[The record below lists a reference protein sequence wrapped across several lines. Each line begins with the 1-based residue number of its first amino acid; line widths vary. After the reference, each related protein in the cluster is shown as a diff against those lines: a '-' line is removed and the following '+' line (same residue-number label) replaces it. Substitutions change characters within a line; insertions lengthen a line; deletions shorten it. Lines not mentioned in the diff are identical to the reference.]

1 MLDRRKFICSA
12 LKYIDE
18 NFGSRLVLDEPAKA
32 SGYSV
37 PRFSKLFAEF
47 SGITPMRYVN
57 IVRIQHSADML
68 RDDKKSITEIAFECG
83 FGSLEV
89 FERSF
94 KKYFGVTAA
103 EYRSGK
109 QSDLK
114 DHVSSPP
121 FYLSEKIYYERL
133 RGMVIDKGTH
143 FDWGRTAEYYS
154 RSRNIYPVEFWEML
168 HGAGVGKE
176 NQEILDIG
184 TGTGILPMNMKK
196 YGGKYTGVDIS
207 AEMIKCAEGIFP
219 EGSFI
224 CADAHCMPFENE
236 SFDIVTALQCWVYFD
251 KNTLLPELRRVLKR
265 DGQLYVMFM
274 TWLPGEDEIIRKSFE
289 IVKRFNP
296 GWSGFMKRADELD
309 FHKYKDI
316 FTVEDIIKK
325 DLKVPFT
332 RESWCGRMT
341 ASRGVGAEL
350 TAEKIAEFRS
360 ELTEMLYRETEES
373 FTLLHEGVIIKMK
386 GSAGV

>member
-1 MLDRRKFICSA
+1 MFDSRKFICNA
-12 LKYIDE
+12 LEYIDK
-18 NFGSRLVLDEPAKA
+18 NFGSRLLLDEPARA

-68 RDDKKSITEIAFECG
+68 REGEKTITEIAFECG

-109 QSDLK
+109 RIAA
-114 DHVSSPP
+114 PP

-133 RGMVIDKGTH
+133 RGMVIDGGID
-143 FDWGRTAEYYS
+143 FDWGRTAEYYAQ
-154 RSRNIYPVEFWEML
+154 SRNIYPEEFWEML
-168 HGAGVGKE
+168 HGAGVGTDDQ
-176 NQEILDIG
+176 NILDIG
-184 TGTGILPMNMKK
+184 TGTGILPMNMGQ
-196 YGGKYTGVDIS
+196 YGGKYTGVDIQ
-207 AEMIKCAEGIFP
+207 AEMIRQAEKIFP
-219 EGSFI
+219 EGRFI
-224 CADAHCMPFENE
+224 CADAHSLPFENE

-251 KNTLLPELRRVLKR
+251 KKTLLPELRRVLKKG
-265 DGQLYVMFM
+265 GQLYVMFM

-309 FHKYKDI
+309 FHKFKDI

-325 DLKVPFT
+325 DLGVPFT
-332 RESWCGRMT
+332 RESWCDRMT

-350 TAEKIAEFRS
+350 TEEKIADFRH
-360 ELTEMLYRETEES
+360 ELTEMLCKETEDN

-386 GSAGV
+386 GKKGI